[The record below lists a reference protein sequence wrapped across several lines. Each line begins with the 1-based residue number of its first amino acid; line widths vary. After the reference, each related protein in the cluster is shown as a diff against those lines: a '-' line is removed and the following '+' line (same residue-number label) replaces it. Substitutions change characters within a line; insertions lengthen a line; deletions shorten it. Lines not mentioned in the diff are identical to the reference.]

1 MEEGGPGM
9 IAGRGA
15 VTRGT
20 FAVAIVLAFGAG
32 AAVGWLAGSGG
43 AGDVPETVYAVDVGQ
58 SPQIGPANAPVTI
71 VVFSDFQC
79 PYCRQAGKLVH
90 DLADRYGGDVRIA
103 FKHFPMTRLHP
114 SVPLAHEAAAAAAA
128 QGKFWEFHDALF
140 AAKGPFDRADLDGI
154 ASGLGLD
161 MARFSRDLDEHAWKS
176 VVDGDAA
183 LGEGLG
189 VQGTPTLFVNGR
201 KVIGANAGR
210 VEKVV
215 RYEIRHARAMVES
228 GVAPDRIYDTI
239 LLEGLSPVVRK
250 PASQPLQVKPPKP
263 DGPEIYRADLG
274 NSTLIGN
281 PEAPVTLVAFI
292 DYQCAFSAQLYET
305 LRDLMKQHGEDLRVA
320 FKMNP
325 QPRHPGAVL
334 AAEAVLAAG
343 AQGKFLEMHDLLF
356 AHREAQARPDL
367 DGYAR
372 SIGLDTAAFG
382 KALDGHEF
390 MPIVQQDQALA
401 LSLDA
406 TSTPT
411 IFVNG
416 LKLKGNQP
424 AAAIEEAI
432 AKGKAMAVEAMKAG
446 VAAKDVYA
454 KIIENGIA
462 GSTPP
467 GPLPPGTEIP
477 F

>member
-1 MEEGGPGM
+1 MDKPGM
-9 IAGRGA
+9 TAGHGA

-20 FAVAIVLAFGAG
+20 FAVAILLAFGAG

-58 SPQIGPANAPVTI
+58 SPRLGPEDAPVTI

-90 DLADRYGGDVRIA
+90 DLVDRYGDDVRIV
-103 FKHFPMTRLHP
+103 FKHFPMTKLHP

-161 MARFSRDLDEHAWKS
+161 MARFSRDLDQHAWKS

-210 VEKVV
+210 VEKIV
-215 RYEIRHARAMVES
+215 RYEIRHARDMVDS
-228 GVAPDRIYDTI
+228 GVAPDRIYETI
-239 LLEGLSPVVRK
+239 LMEGLSPVVEK
-250 PASQPLQVKPPKP
+250 PVSPPFQVKAPKP

-281 PEAPVTLVAFI
+281 PDAPVTLVVFI
-292 DYQCAFSAQLYET
+292 DYQCAFSAQLDAT
-305 LRDLMKQHGEDLRVA
+305 LDEIAKRHGEDVRIA

-325 QPRHPGAVL
+325 QPRHPGAML

-343 AQGKFLEMHDLLF
+343 AQGKYVEMHDLLF

-367 DGYAR
+367 DGYAKA
-372 SIGLDTAAFG
+372 IGLDLGDFG
-382 KALDGHEF
+382 KALDGHQF
-390 MPIVQQDQALA
+390 VPIIQQDQALA

-432 AKGKAMAVEAMKAG
+432 AKGKAMAEEAMKAG
-446 VAAKDVYA
+446 VPARDVYA

-462 GSTPP
+462 GATPP
-467 GPLPPGTEIP
+467 GPVPAPGAEVP